1 MLPPRLLLLLLQI
14 AVLPS
19 IPRHQIRALP
29 PRGLGAAA
37 SGCGAGLGVLDEGEE
52 DGEEG
57 EGAEEGDE

>member
-19 IPRHQIRALP
+19 IPRHQIGSLP
-29 PRGLGAAA
+29 PCAAAAA